1 MKRQYET
8 KVMIQPIQLNFSG
21 SSDDTDNETVSD
33 IYFDDSY
40 ASAISLEQ
48 VLLNKLFNSVFMPF
62 FLIRSMTKH

>member
-48 VLLNKLFNSVFMPF
+48 VFFWLINSVFIPF
-62 FLIRSMTKH
+62 FE

>member
-48 VLLNKLFNSVFMPF
+48 VFLIKLLNSF
-62 FLIRSMTKH
+62 FILLLGQ

>member
-48 VLLNKLFNSVFMPF
+48 VFLNKLLNSF
-62 FLIRSMTKH
+62 FILLLGQ

>member
-8 KVMIQPIQLNFSG
+8 KVMIQPIQLNF

-48 VLLNKLFNSVFMPF
+48 VLLNKL
-62 FLIRSMTKH
+62 LTY